1 VVFFTDSEEIAV
13 SRPNPDPSSFNPIA
27 VGGAR
32 RPGAKGIAPGA
43 GQEESDPD
51 WQPL

>member
-1 VVFFTDSEEIAV
+1 M
-13 SRPNPDPSSFNPIA
+13 SRHIHDPSNLNPFA
-27 VGGAR
+27 VEGAR

-43 GQEESDPD
+43 GQEQPDTD

>member
-1 VVFFTDSEEIAV
+1 M
-13 SRPNPDPSSFNPIA
+13 SRHHPAPSSFNPFA
-27 VGGAR
+27 VEGAR
-32 RPGAKGIAPGA
+32 KPGAKGIAPGA